1 MPLKNGVRQ
10 VVKIFL
16 TTFALIAV
24 TVLTTVVVPVPFV
37 FLALAMGAFDPF
49 TPTQFPD
56 LLITK
61 TVINYFLYPE

>member
-1 MPLKNGVRQ
+1 MSLKDRVRQ

-16 TTFALIAV
+16 TTLALVPVAV
-24 TVLTTVVVPVPFV
+24 FSAVVVPVPFV